1 MNRLVIATV
10 AFLSFAPLAAA
21 ADMPH
26 RTFAQQ
32 DQVVLNLTSEGWVKT
47 DTARVSVFIELV
59 QQEEGADAL
68 KKKIDG
74 SLQSLAKDVDWRI
87 TSSRQQLD
95 QTGLNRWYVTA
106 EARIPE
112 AAISGLQDRAK
123 EASSPGYKVNISD
136 VDFTPS
142 LAEFEK
148 LKADLREQIYQ
159 QALDEVARLNK
170 VMPGADYHVRKVD
183 FVQLYPVQA
192 MDAAPRTMMMKSG
205 MAAESSGSQGG
216 AELLVSVK
224 QSVSAQVVLGRSA
237 MPMKQE

>member
-21 ADMPH
+21 ADLSH
-26 RTFAQQ
+26 RAFAQQ
-32 DQVVLNLTSEGWVKT
+32 DQVVLDLTSEGWVKT

-68 KKKIDG
+68 KKKIDS

-112 AAISGLQDRAK
+112 TAISGLQDRAK

-192 MDAAPRTMMMKSG
+192 MDAAPRTMMKSG

>member
-1 MNRLVIATV
+1 MNRLVVATI
-10 AFLSFAPLAAA
+10 AFLSFVPLAAA
-21 ADMPH
+21 EMPH
-26 RTFAQQ
+26 RSHMMQ
-32 DQVVLNLTSEGWVKT
+32 DQVVLNLTTEGWVET
-47 DTARVSVFIELV
+47 DTARVSVYVELV
-59 QQEEGADAL
+59 QQEEAADAL
-68 KKKIDG
+68 KSRIDG

-95 QTGLNRWYVTA
+95 QTGLNRWYVSA

-112 AAISGLQDRAK
+112 PALAGLQDRAK
-123 EASSPGYKVNISD
+123 DASSPGYKVTISN

-142 LAEFEK
+142 LAEFEQ
-148 LKADLREQIYQ
+148 LRGNLRAQIYQ
-159 QALDEVARLNK
+159 QALDEVGRLNK

-224 QSVSAQVVLGRSA
+224 QSVSAQGVLGRAGMSV
-237 MPMKQE
+237 PKQE